1 MRVKFNSDER
11 SQNRGTEPDQGLPA
25 TLDQETLQRIDYA
38 LEGTIDV
45 DISKL
50 DPDDKLT
57 LLIERYN
64 RKIRE
69 LKELKAEDQ

>member
-11 SQNRGTEPDQGLPA
+11 SQNRGAEPDRGSPA

-38 LEGTIDV
+38 LEGTIEMDL
-45 DISKL
+45 SKL

-69 LKELKAEDQ
+69 LKDLKAEN